1 MAYNITRIFASWAT
15 LVSDI
20 EHEKSLM
27 KASNRKMTQKVLVIV
42 FGALLSSLNPAWAET
57 DKEIQE
63 KALKARE
70 QSQHGAMDHSAH
82 ASPEGAAGKFRGVF
96 YGYLPCHEEDC
107 NGLKMTL
114 SLNAKN
120 NYLLVIQPAKP
131 QNRES
136 FEKGKYEWNDTKG
149 IVLLT
154 PNKEAPQRR
163 LAIKDEGTLLYLS
176 DDGAPLPGDQDRYLL
191 QRSDR
196 AGNREMH
203 IH

>member
-1 MAYNITRIFASWAT
+1 MLNRTRS
-15 LVSDI
+15 V
-20 EHEKSLM
+20 
-27 KASNRKMTQKVLVIV
+27 VL
-42 FGALLSSLNPAWAET
+42 GALLCSVTTAWAES
-57 DKEIQE
+57 DKELQE

-70 QSQHGAMDHSAH
+70 QTQMGAMDHSTHGIAGD
-82 ASPEGAAGKFRGVF
+82 SSGKFRGVF
-96 YGYLPCHEEDC
+96 YGYLPCHEENC

-114 SLNAKN
+114 SLNTKN

-136 FEKGKYEWNDTKG
+136 FEKGKYQWDDG
-149 IVLLT
+149 QGVVLLT

-163 LAIKDEGTLLYLS
+163 LAIKDEGTLLYLK
-176 DDGAPLPGDQDRYLL
+176 DDGTPIPESQQDKYLL
-191 QRSDR
+191 QRSDQ

>member
-1 MAYNITRIFASWAT
+1 
-15 LVSDI
+15 
-20 EHEKSLM
+20 M
-27 KASNRKMTQKVLVIV
+27 KALNRKMTKKALIIV
-42 FGALLSSLNPAWAET
+42 FGALLSSLNAAWAET
-57 DKEIQE
+57 DMQIQE
-63 KALKARE
+63 QALKARE
-70 QSQHGAMDHSAH
+70 LGQPGAMDHSAH
-82 ASPEGAAGKFRGVF
+82 ASPKEATGQFRGVF
-96 YGYLPCHEEDC
+96 YGYLPCQDENC

-136 FEKGKYEWNDTKG
+136 FEKGKYAWDDTKG

-176 DDGAPLPGDQDRYLL
+176 HDGTPVPGDPDRYLL

-196 AGNREMH
+196 ANNREMH